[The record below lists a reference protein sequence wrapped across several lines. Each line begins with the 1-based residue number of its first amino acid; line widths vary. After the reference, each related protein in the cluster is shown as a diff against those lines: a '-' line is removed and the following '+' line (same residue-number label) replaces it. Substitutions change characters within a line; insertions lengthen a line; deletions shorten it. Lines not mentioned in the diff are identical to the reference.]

1 MNNTSTREEVEEIL
15 LSSVFMFL
23 TPFATLVLIKMFF

>member
-1 MNNTSTREEVEEIL
+1 MNNTSTREKVEIL